1 MEKTK
6 RPRLV
11 IYKPVEPNPPITI
24 GERFPNFIKLL
35 KKLLMIRQAEKDQE
49 DENKMTW

>member
-24 GERFPNFIKLL
+24 KERFPNLIRLLEKLL
-35 KKLLMIRQAEKDQE
+35 RIRQAEKDQE